1 MVLMSPILTPLFAVL
16 GIMLLG
22 SLIQKSRILPPD
34 TDQVLNQ
41 YVYYIAFPAI
51 MLIALAETPIEG
63 ILQWG
68 FIAGYSLAMVLT
80 YLLVILVSYITNKG
94 RTDIASLRALNTTFG
109 NCAFIG
115 MPLLTILFPD
125 NANALTAA
133 AIATLLSVII
143 FALVLV
149 TIELYQGQ
157 KQASPL
163 VVIFQ
168 SLVQNPIVIGSS
180 IGMAMSA
187 LNIHVNESLSIMLR
201 QIGMTSSPCALFAIG
216 MVLVKA
222 SAEQELSL
230 TSARPGAALQVT
242 AKQGRLQ
249 HIAELSWINVCKL
262 LIQPGLAYVLLMAFG
277 VEGDLLIMGVLLAAL
292 PTAASVFLL
301 AQRYRVKASISAQA
315 IMLGTVLSIVTLP
328 SIDYL
333 LRS

>member
-1 MVLMSPILTPLFAVL
+1 MSPILTPLFAVL

-22 SLIQKSRILPPD
+22 SLIQRSRILSPD

-80 YLLVILVSYITNKG
+80 YILVMLVSCVTNKG
-94 RTDIASLRALNTTFG
+94 RTDIAALRALNTTFG

-115 MPLLTILFPD
+115 MPLLTMLFPD
-125 NANALTAA
+125 NGNALTAA
-133 AIATLLSVII
+133 AITTLLSVII

-149 TIELYQGQ
+149 TVELYQGQ
-157 KQASPL
+157 KQVSPL

-168 SLVQNPIVIGSS
+168 SLIQNPIVIGST
-180 IGMAMSA
+180 IGMVISA
-187 LNIHVNESLSIMLR
+187 LNIHVNESISIMLR

-216 MVLVKA
+216 MVLAKA
-222 SAEQELSL
+222 TGGQELPLSSAIPHDTRQL
-230 TSARPGAALQVT
+230 TVREKT
-242 AKQGRLQ
+242 F
-249 HIAELSWINVCKL
+249 HHFAELTWINVCKL
-262 LIQPGLAYVLLMAFG
+262 FIQPALAYILLIAFG
-277 VEGDLLIMGVLLAAL
+277 VEGDLLIMGVLLASL

-301 AQRYRVKASISAQA
+301 AQRYRIKSAISAQT
-315 IMLGTVLSIVTLP
+315 IMLGTVLSILTLP